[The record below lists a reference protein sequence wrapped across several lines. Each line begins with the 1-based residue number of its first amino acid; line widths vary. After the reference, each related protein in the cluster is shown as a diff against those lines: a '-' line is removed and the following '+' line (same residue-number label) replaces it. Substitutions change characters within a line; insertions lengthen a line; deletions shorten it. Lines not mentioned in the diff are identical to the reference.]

1 MKPYI
6 IRISSFKGGVG
17 KTTVAVNLAVSL
29 QRMGYETLL
38 MDVDTTNP
46 SVGIHL
52 GMSEANIGTKEFIS
66 GKATLTQA
74 TSVHGATGLH
84 VVVGT
89 LNEPPYFAK
98 PEWIQHGYSTLGKST
113 AYQFIILDSAPGF
126 TPAQQAGYVDEALI
140 ISTPDIPSLTSAV
153 KLEAF
158 YNKHRMN
165 HKMLVNRVDN
175 RRYEVHPKEIS
186 EIYEGSI
193 MGFLPE
199 DEIVPKSIAAHIP
212 AIVLD
217 RKALFSKALHDVS
230 DRYAVNSAE
239 LDTAKIV
246 KGGWL
251 NRVGRRF
258 RRTR

>member
-6 IRISSFKGGVG
+6 IRVSSFKGGVG
-17 KTTVAVNLAVSL
+17 KTTIAVNLAVSL

-52 GMSEANIGTKEFIS
+52 GMSEANIGTKELIS

-84 VVVGT
+84 VITGT

-98 PEWIQHGYSTLGKST
+98 PEWIQHGYSTIGKSN

-126 TPAQQAGYVDEALI
+126 TPVQQLEFVDEALI

-158 YNKHRMN
+158 YNKYRIK
-165 HKMLVNRVDN
+165 HKMMVNRTGN
-175 RRYEVHPKEIS
+175 KRYEVHPKEIS
-186 EIYEGSI
+186 EIYEGSV

-212 AIVLD
+212 AVVLD
-217 RKALFSKALHDVS
+217 RKTLFSKALREVS
-230 DRYAVNSAE
+230 DRYSVNSAE
-239 LDTAKIV
+239 LDTEKIAKE
-246 KGGWL
+246 GWL
-251 NRVGRRF
+251 HRVRRRF
-258 RRTR
+258 RGTR